1 MWSMDASDEAKQL
14 QCFDWLKERGS
25 KRALQ
30 SLEKTQL
37 IAGQS

>member
-25 KRALQ
+25 TGARR
-30 SLEKTQL
+30 
-37 IAGQS
+37 G